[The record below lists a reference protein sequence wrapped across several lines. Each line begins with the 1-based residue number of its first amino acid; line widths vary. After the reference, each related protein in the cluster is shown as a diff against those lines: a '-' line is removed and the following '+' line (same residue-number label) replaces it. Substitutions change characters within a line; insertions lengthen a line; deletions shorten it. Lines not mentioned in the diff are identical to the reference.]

1 VARRTSAGAASSRGG
16 ASARRTK
23 ARGGGRTL
31 DLEAVGLVLL
41 AFGAAIAGLLT
52 PALPSG
58 ELGVQTRA
66 LLTASVGWGAW
77 ALPGPL
83 IVLGALFLLRR
94 NPPGWPRVLAG
105 YALVALGAWGFVMLF
120 APGAAGS
127 LGVSARAA
135 LTGAAGALAA
145 VPAFVLLTLGL
156 DLILGLR
163 PTRILRGLLRALVRL
178 VRSSWNG
185 LVSWRARARQR
196 AAFLAD
202 VAQVRRALAEL
213 NRDLAALEGLY
224 SASGELS
231 RWRSSVQEALAT
243 LRRPTPEALD
253 DARGDASA
261 WADAVGDFAR
271 DRAAE
276 LGAQLREEGARPELP
291 EAMDYALEAAPG
303 GARRLPL
310 DDWARS
316 VRAWLDE
323 PFGGAPAA
331 ASGRRAATTDEVVL
345 ASGRALDTL
354 RNGLV
359 LELTALVD
367 RHRRLARERDASE
380 RALAAMRPRQLAR
393 AYGEHAKRRLACRDI
408 ERAASGL
415 AEHVLALEPWR
426 DHVDALARAFARHPE
441 AEELLEYDASLAE
454 ALGQRGREELLRLDG
469 WEQALE
475 AVSLRAREEQAL
487 RARQAQAQ
495 ALAAAGAAADA
506 ADAAAGGGAGEQAGL
521 GGDRGHGGAD
531 ELEAALLDDRSVHLS
546 EHAAWV
552 TAPDG
557 EPGGRPGPSP
567 ADTLDAAE
575 EGPPWGPEGGDA
587 SRAGRPAEGRPR
599 PRSAPEAAQAGADR
613 PELPAVGGI
622 PITLPGL
629 DLLDP
634 PEHSDEDPKQLAREV
649 RQRVSKIDA
658 TLNNFKLEG
667 RVVASVRG
675 PSVTRF
681 EVEPA
686 AGEKISRF
694 ANLSDDLALAM
705 AVGSVRIEAPI
716 PGKSVIGLEVPNA
729 NRELIRFREAVD
741 SPSFR
746 RSSARLPIV
755 LGKSIDGDMM
765 VGDLARM
772 PHLLLA
778 GSTGSGKSVAVNAL
792 IASLLYRFLPTQLRF
807 VMIDPK
813 MVELTPFDGI
823 PHLIRPVV
831 TNPTDAAGV
840 LLGAVSH
847 MERRYK
853 MMSKIGAKNLD
864 QYNHKARNL
873 DLPELPFLIV
883 VIDEL
888 ADLMITSPKEVE
900 SAIMRLAQMA
910 RATGMHL
917 ILATQRPSVDI
928 LTSLI
933 KVNVPARMAFAVS
946 SGFDSRTIL
955 DAMGAERLIGWG
967 DMLFSQPGLVK
978 PVRLQGPFVS
988 ETEML
993 ALADFLRR
1001 QYFEDEFVEAYGD
1014 DFEPA
1019 SPDGSDASAYVDW
1032 NDEKLRL
1039 AAELVISEG
1048 QASVSR
1054 LQRRLQ
1060 VGHARAGK
1068 LMDSLEA
1075 LGVVGPHTG
1084 SKPREVLIAFEEL
1097 PQVFGR

>member
-1 VARRTSAGAASSRGG
+1 MARRTP
-16 ASARRTK
+16 ASADE
-23 ARGGGRTL
+23 ARGSASKGRGRGGRTRTRGAGRSL
-31 DLEAVGLVLL
+31 DLEAIGLVLL
-41 AFGAAIAGLLT
+41 AAGAALAALLV
-52 PALPSG
+52 PALPTG

-66 LLTASVGWGAW
+66 LLSDRIGWGAW
-77 ALPGPL
+77 VLPGPL
-83 IVLGALFLLRR
+83 LVLGGAFLMRR
-94 NPPGWPRVLAG
+94 SPRGWPRVLLG
-105 YALVALGAWGFVMLF
+105 YLLSALGAWGFVMLW
-120 APGAAGS
+120 APEAAGS
-127 LGVSARAA
+127 LGVTARASF
-135 LTGAAGALAA
+135 TGAAGALAA
-145 VPAFVLLTLGL
+145 VPAFVLLTVGL
-156 DLILGLR
+156 DLVLGWR

-178 VRSSWNG
+178 VRALWRA
-185 LVSWRARARQR
+185 LVAWRTRARAR

-202 VAQVRRALAEL
+202 VAKVRRSLQEL
-213 NRDLAALEGLY
+213 SRDLAALEGLY
-224 SASGELS
+224 SASGELG
-231 RWRSSVQEALAT
+231 RWRASVDQTLAS
-243 LRRPTPEALD
+243 LRRATPEQLE
-253 DARGDASA
+253 DARGDAGA
-261 WADAVGDFAR
+261 WTEAVRGFAA
-271 DRAAE
+271 DRAEE
-276 LGAQLREEGARPELP
+276 LALRLREEGARPELP
-291 EAMDYALEAAPG
+291 SALDDSHEVGAPTQ
-303 GARRLPL
+303 RRLPFE
-310 DDWARS
+310 DWLRTL
-316 VRAWLDE
+316 RPWLDE
-323 PFGGAPAA
+323 PFDAPANGA
-331 ASGRRAATTDEVVL
+331 RAL
-345 ASGRALDTL
+345 ASARALDTL
-354 RNGLV
+354 RSGV
-359 LELTALVD
+359 ALELTALSD
-367 RHRRLARERDASE
+367 RHRRLTRERDVSE
-380 RALAAMRPRQLAR
+380 RELGSMTPRRLAR
-393 AYGEHAKRRLACRDI
+393 ASKEHAERDRAYRAI
-408 ERAASGL
+408 EADALTL
-415 AEHVLALEPWR
+415 AEEVLALDPWR
-426 DHVDALARAFARHPE
+426 SLLDALVRTSATYPE
-441 AEELLEYDASLAE
+441 VEEVQEYDERLAE
-454 ALGQRGREELLRLDG
+454 ALRDGGREQLRSLDG
-469 WEQALE
+469 WSQALE
-475 AVSLRAREEQAL
+475 AVGLRAREDQAL
-487 RARQAQAQ
+487 RARQAQV
-495 ALAAAGAAADA
+495 LAAAEQRAAHVGGGDAAAVDDALLSDPDVHVSDRAAWVEDDEPARDDPDARALDADTPPWAVPAAAAATRAPRPAATAAADE
-506 ADAAAGGGAGEQAGL
+506 GA
-521 GGDRGHGGAD
+521 
-531 ELEAALLDDRSVHLS
+531 
-546 EHAAWV
+546 
-552 TAPDG
+552 TA
-557 EPGGRPGPSP
+557 
-567 ADTLDAAE
+567 
-575 EGPPWGPEGGDA
+575 
-587 SRAGRPAEGRPR
+587 
-599 PRSAPEAAQAGADR
+599 
-613 PELPAVGGI
+613 AVGGI
-622 PITLPGL
+622 PITVPGFE
-629 DLLDP
+629 LLDP
-634 PEHSDEDPKQLAREV
+634 PEPSSDDPHALAREV
-649 RQRVSKIDA
+649 RQRVAKIDA
-658 TLNNFKLEG
+658 TLANFKLEG

-729 NRELIRFREAVD
+729 NRDLIRFREAVD
-741 SPSFR
+741 APSFK

-772 PHLLLA
+772 PHLLIA

-792 IASLLYRFLPTQLRF
+792 IASLLFRFLPTELRF
-807 VMIDPK
+807 LMVDPK
-813 MVELTPFDGI
+813 MVELTPFDGV

-831 TNPTDAAGV
+831 TNPSEASGV

-864 QYNHKARNL
+864 QYNAKARNL
-873 DLPELPFLIV
+873 DLPELPFVVV

-988 ETEML
+988 ETEIL

-1019 SPDGSDASAYVDW
+1019 SPDDSDATGYVDW
-1032 NDEKLRL
+1032 NDDKLRQ
-1039 AAELVISEG
+1039 AAELVINEG

-1084 SKPREVLIAFEEL
+1084 SKPREVLLAFEEL